1 MSLKTKAI
9 LSHVMVILNLLF
21 PVVYLFL
28 LISWFKNKN
37 SDNEMLRIS
46 INEAFVLS
54 TLTFIVFNSF
64 TALVLFHFGFKST
77 FTLIAGEVYYMLI
90 IPLSFYPAILGII
103 RNNSDKIYYYPI
115 IGKFFRQ
122 T

>member
-1 MSLKTKAI
+1 MNLKTKAI

-28 LISWFKNKN
+28 LVSWFKNRNTK
-37 SDNEMLRIS
+37 NEMLRVS
-46 INEAFVLS
+46 INEAFILA
-54 TLTFIVFNSF
+54 TITFIIF
-64 TALVLFHFGFKST
+64 TSLIALVLFHYGFKST
-77 FTLIAGEVYYMLI
+77 FTLVAGEVYYMLI
-90 IPLSFYPAILGII
+90 IPLSFFPAIMGIA
-103 RNNSDKIYYYPI
+103 RNNADKIYYYPI